1 MLEKIQNVFSIPEL
15 KKRILFTA
23 GLLIVYRLGGHIP
36 TPGVDARALD
46 TMSKYV
52 FMIEVLRPN

>member
-36 TPGVDARALD
+36 TPGVDAGALRA
-46 TMSKYV
+46 Y
-52 FMIEVLRPN
+52 FA